1 MSTQRGST
9 DLVVVERQQCD
20 VRKVLLGKR
29 HGIAQIVVVE
39 DDFPQV
45 DEMRDAYKA
54 DESLARATGATLTR
68 NLTVERHQRVR
79 REIDFRH
86 VFRGELGNYLIGNL
100 VGTVVVVQ
108 KLKKTKLVDKWLN
121 LDSRLY
127 PLLVGEVIADHLL
140 RLHVVYHIQ
149 IMFLLRLA

>member
-54 DESLARATGATLTR
+54 DEALARATGAT
-68 NLTVERHQRVR
+68 NSESH
-79 REIDFRH
+79 
-86 VFRGELGNYLIGNL
+86 
-100 VGTVVVVQ
+100 
-108 KLKKTKLVDKWLN
+108 
-121 LDSRLY
+121 SRAT
-127 PLLVGEVIADHLL
+127 PKSST
-140 RLHVVYHIQ
+140 
-149 IMFLLRLA
+149 